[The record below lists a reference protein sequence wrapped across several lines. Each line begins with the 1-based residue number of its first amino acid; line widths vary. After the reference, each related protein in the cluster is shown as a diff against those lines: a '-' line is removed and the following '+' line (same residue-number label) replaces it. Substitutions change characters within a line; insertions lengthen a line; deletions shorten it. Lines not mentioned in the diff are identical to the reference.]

1 MSLFEHS
8 MALTPAGSGRYDG
21 AVETAWNGPVSPNGG
36 VLAAMLTRAVQAE
49 LGPDGP
55 PPRTVAAQY
64 LDAPAGGPVGIA
76 VEILR
81 RGRRVAAADTRMYQ
95 AERLICQATVLCS
108 ATRADALR
116 LTRPAP
122 QRSSPEATPLLEFD
136 AIPGAP
142 RIFHQLDVRVTD
154 GGVPFSRS
162 PEAVSGGWL
171 GLRDDPAP
179 LDPARLVA
187 MCDLWWPAVFPLSDG
202 PVGVPTLQLTVHLRT
217 VDAAVPGPAFAL
229 FRSEHVTEGHVEETG
244 ELWSRD
250 GRLLA
255 ESRQLALTLG
265 LDPRA

>member
-1 MSLFEHS
+1 
-8 MALTPAGSGRYDG
+8 
-21 AVETAWNGPVSPNGG
+21 
-36 VLAAMLTRAVQAE
+36 MLTRAAQAE
-49 LGPDGP
+49 LGEDGP

-64 LDAPAGGPVGIA
+64 LDAPAGGPVEIA

-95 AERLICQATVLCS
+95 DERLVCQATIIFS
-108 ATRADALR
+108 APRADALELGR
-116 LTRPAP
+116 PVPDRPA
-122 QRSSPEATPLLEFD
+122 PEATPPLEFD
-136 AIPGAP
+136 TIPGAP
-142 RIFHQLDVRVTD
+142 RIFRQLDVRVTD
-154 GGVPFSRS
+154 GDVPFSAA

-187 MCDLWWPAVFPLSDG
+187 MCDLWWPAVFPFLDR

-217 VDAAVPGPAFAL
+217 VGAPVAGPALAQ
-229 FRSEHVTEGHVEETG
+229 FRSALVTEGHIDETG

-265 LDPRA
+265 VERRG